1 LTNFIA
7 LYRGETVTSAKIV
20 AVTAD
25 ADLVA
30 DLAARMLRRQEEEIE
45 NDSVVRSLDD
55 GRRRALRLI
64 TEETKR
70 EG

>member
-45 NDSVVRSLDD
+45 NDSMVRSLDD